1 MSKEDIEL
9 ATRAIRAV
17 MARPEPDFETMNEV
31 FDPDHVYVPTTRAI
45 DAEEY
50 RGGRG
55 YQQFLRE
62 EGGNIGASD
71 AALVWDEADL
81 EGVVDVGNH
90 RVIAVTAAR
99 FRGKRSGVD
108 FEQRIWVVMTVRDG
122 RICRTESH
130 TDPTEALKAAG
141 LSEKDAQADS

>member
-1 MSKEDIEL
+1 MSREDIEL

-17 MARPEPDFETMNEV
+17 AARPKPDFETMNEV

-81 EGVVDVGNH
+81 EGAIDVGNH
-90 RVIAVTAAR
+90 KVIAVTAAR
-99 FRGKRSGVD
+99 FHGTGSGVE
-108 FEQRIWVVMTVRDG
+108 FEQRIWVVMTVRNG
-122 RICRTESH
+122 RICRSESY
-130 TDPTEALKAAG
+130 TDPTEALKAG
-141 LSEKDAQADS
+141 LSEEDTHADS